1 MDRSDRKRFTRK
13 NLSLKIKK
21 DRFISG
27 YIEAKC
33 PQVYNEAMKYYEQ
46 LDSAYPQKRDLTKT
60 VEFLYL
66 TTGVSSFSEYYH
78 KKRLEKGKKQP
89 EKEPSIV
96 DNMVLKI
103 PLFDPKDKNTLGSF
117 PEQQEVSVHEA
128 PLPIPDAVYEN
139 LLQELRNDP
148 DLYAIFNDMNTS
160 GDDIIDLSG
169 EQQVCVTFEQP
180 DEQHVT
186 IEQPDEQPDESIPD
200 TLCEDIV
207 HELCED
213 PQLRDILDD
222 MDIGEYNEQ
231 TPLERELSGLN
242 Y

>member
-1 MDRSDRKRFTRK
+1 MDRSERKRFTRK
-13 NLSLKIKK
+13 NLTLKNKK
-21 DRFISG
+21 DRFIST
-27 YIEAKC
+27 YVETKYPQIYEEAKKC
-33 PQVYNEAMKYYEQ
+33 YDQIDVVYPN
-46 LDSAYPQKRDLTKT
+46 KRDLTKT
-60 VEFLYL
+60 VEYLYISA
-66 TTGVSSFSEYYH
+66 GVTSLNQYYH
-78 KKRLEKGKKQP
+78 KRREEKVKNMLEKEHGIDDNMVR
-89 EKEPSIV
+89 EHGINDNMVKEHRIN

-103 PLFDPKDKNTLGSF
+103 PLFDAKDSNKPGTSSHQ
-117 PEQQEVSVHEA
+117 QQE
-128 PLPIPDAVYEN
+128 PLPIPDDLYQT

-148 DLYAIFNDMNTS
+148 ELYSIFNDMDMS
-160 GDDIIDLSG
+160 GGDSIDLSE
-169 EQQVCVTFEQP
+169 EQLSVTS
-180 DEQHVT
+180 
-186 IEQPDEQPDESIPD
+186 EQPDESIPD

>member
-1 MDRSDRKRFTRK
+1 
-13 NLSLKIKK
+13 
-21 DRFISG
+21 
-27 YIEAKC
+27 
-33 PQVYNEAMKYYEQ
+33 
-46 LDSAYPQKRDLTKT
+46 
-60 VEFLYL
+60 
-66 TTGVSSFSEYYH
+66 
-78 KKRLEKGKKQP
+78 
-89 EKEPSIV
+89 
-96 DNMVLKI
+96 MVLKI
-103 PLFDPKDKNTLGSF
+103 PLFEPKDKNTLASF

-128 PLPIPDAVYEN
+128 PLPIPDPVYQN
-139 LLQELRNDP
+139 LLQELSNDP

-160 GDDIIDLSG
+160 GDDIIDL
-169 EQQVCVTFEQP
+169 P

-200 TLCEDIV
+200 TPFEDIV

-231 TPLERELSGLN
+231 TPLERELANLG